1 MGICALACSGS
12 LKYPA
17 AYNELTLAESAS
29 QCSPQAAYYQ
39 GPGHDVSCF
48 SSVIVSVRVPSTGRG
63 LLTHGSGLR
72 TEVAFGMAI
81 FGDCLSGYL
90 YRNVMVIRA
99 PEWGPSTS
107 ELLHS

>member
-1 MGICALACSGS
+1 MGVPETGPSLLLRGPKLGPCKGAQSNAGTLLRHVKRLLRCAQGQF
-12 LKYPA
+12 
-17 AYNELTLAESAS
+17 TLGAGLHS
-29 QCSPQAAYYQ
+29 
-39 GPGHDVSCF
+39 H
-48 SSVIVSVRVPSTGRG
+48 SSG

-72 TEVAFGMAI
+72 TEVAFGMVI